1 MTLLPHLHLS
11 LPAGAQPSGLTSA
24 KCVLKS
30 GEGPFHYPP
39 PPARPSRP
47 HRQHLLLF
55 LPPLCPLSLSHTLTR
70 WQGGGIIVTRA
81 GFMESGPMAKT
92 KRHLSIP
99 AGNTPPPPPP
109 PPSTGIQGLIRYA
122 LISHID
128 HRRDSISPESS
139 HRTFINGEA
148 KNTHRAH
155 TCKAAE
161 DYRLES
167 SRRLSVRMTAEQFNP
182 GSQSAAACSRVRP
195 VQWVT
200 WENFL
205 EASGRGRREGPGI

>member
-30 GEGPFHYPP
+30 GESPFHYPP
-39 PPARPSRP
+39 S
-47 HRQHLLLF
+47 HSSFSSHLLLC
-55 LPPLCPLSLSHTLTR
+55 LPPLCPLSLSHTLAR

-109 PPSTGIQGLIRYA
+109 PSTGIQGLIRYA

-128 HRRDSISPESS
+128 HRRDSISPESN
-139 HRTFINGEA
+139 HGTFINGEA
-148 KNTHRAH
+148 KYTHRAH

-161 DYRLES
+161 DSRLES
-167 SRRLSVRMTAEQFNP
+167 SRRLSVRTTAEQFNP
-182 GSQSAAACSRVRP
+182 ASQSAAACGCVRP

-200 WENFL
+200 WENF
-205 EASGRGRREGPGI
+205 